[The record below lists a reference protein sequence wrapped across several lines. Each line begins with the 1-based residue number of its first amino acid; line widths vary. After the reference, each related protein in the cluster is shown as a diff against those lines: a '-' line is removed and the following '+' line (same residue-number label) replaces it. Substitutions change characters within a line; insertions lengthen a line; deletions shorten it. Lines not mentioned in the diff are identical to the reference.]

1 MTPSTLTFFSMAPKK
16 NTVQDD
22 YYANIPETSTEE
34 ISENADKK
42 PKIKLKAKPKIKNP
56 EAGAVSGEVKAEKPK
71 IIRKKSEDDTDAPA
85 PEKKTEKPV
94 KTEKKVFDREAK
106 KSTESKQ
113 AKLVEREHA
122 SEGLLR
128 SVMKKQSP
136 QTTET
141 KSESRGPAISFGVK
155 STSFK
160 PLENRP
166 VMQTP
171 EEIAREKRRENR
183 NRNNNRNGPRE
194 GGNRSDNS
202 RRPGNNAQNNQNR
215 NNNGNR
221 NNQNRNNQG
230 GQNTQNR
237 NQGQGQ
243 NNTAN
248 SGEKRL
254 RDDSKPIFQRNIG
267 YSTPVKDGTGKKKGK
282 KDYEENRKNKENES
296 GMFRRSKKTGGK
308 KKEEKNLEDIAQV
321 LTDKTGQEVAIPEMI
336 SVKEFSDK
344 IGVPVAKIIGELMKN
359 GVLVNLN
366 ASIDFD
372 TSFLIGESFGIK
384 IIREISED
392 VSVTDLMDGDISA
405 LVGEE
410 DSESLV
416 NRSPIISVM
425 GHVDHGKT
433 SILDYI
439 RKSSV
444 ASGEAGGITQKIG
457 AYQVEKNGQKITFLD
472 TPGHEAFTIMR
483 ARGAKLTDIAVIV
496 IAADEGMK
504 PQTIES
510 INHAKEAGVPII
522 VAANKMDKPGAN
534 LDLLRGQMAE
544 HGLQPEDW
552 GGDVVMVPVS
562 AHTGLGM
569 DTLLEMILLQAEMLE
584 LKANPNRSAIATVIE
599 ASLDP
604 KLGSVAT
611 ILVNT
616 GTIAKGDNIVVAGA
630 SGKVRT
636 LKDYKGKNIDKAGP
650 SVPVQI
656 TGLSEVV
663 VGGDILQ
670 VVSSAEV
677 ATTRAKEFALAK
689 NAKSIHSFEGAS
701 LAMLMGRLK
710 SGALKQ
716 LKIVLKTD
724 SGGSLE
730 ALKAALSK
738 LSTPETQVTFI
749 HAAAGDVNQS
759 DVMMAGTSQALLIA
773 YNVGVNAQAKSALA
787 QSKIE
792 FIDKKVIYHVLEK
805 VEAIITGMV
814 DLKMEEMELGT
825 AKIKA
830 IFHHGGKTDGIMTV
844 GVGVEDGKIEA
855 RSKVRVVRG
864 ERKAGSG
871 ELMSLKKGPL
881 DVNEVEAGEECGIK
895 FKGDTAL
902 EVGDVLE
909 FYKMVQ
915 RKL

>member
-1 MTPSTLTFFSMAPKK
+1 MAPKK
-16 NTVQDD
+16 DTVQDD
-22 YYANIPETSTEE
+22 YYANLSPNTTSAIEE
-34 ISENADKK
+34 KKPVKIKKKPIIKKTNSEEKSSVESEKK
-42 PKIKLKAKPKIKNP
+42 PKIMA
-56 EAGAVSGEVKAEKPK
+56 
-71 IIRKKSEDDTDAPA
+71 RKKEENSS
-85 PEKKTEKPV
+85 KTEEKNSKKPANKSEKNQARLV
-94 KTEKKVFDREAK
+94 K
-106 KSTESKQ
+106 
-113 AKLVEREHA
+113 REHA
-122 SEGLLR
+122 GKDLLR
-128 SVMKKQSP
+128 SVMSKTVSSSENSEKSDEKKSP
-136 QTTET
+136 N
-141 KSESRGPAISFGVK
+141 ISFGGVS
-155 STSFK
+155 STFK

-166 VMQTP
+166 VMKTP
-171 EEIAREKRRENR
+171 EEERREARKKRQKNRSENRGDNRNENRGNQGENRRENR
-183 NRNNNRNGPRE
+183 ESKNENRNGNNQQNKNNNRKNQ
-194 GGNRSDNS
+194 NNS
-202 RRPGNNAQNNQNR
+202 QNNQKKTDNKS
-215 NNNGNR
+215 
-221 NNQNRNNQG
+221 Q
-230 GQNTQNR
+230 
-237 NQGQGQ
+237 
-243 NNTAN
+243 
-248 SGEKRL
+248 EKRL
-254 RDDSKPIFQRNIG
+254 RDDSKPMFQRDIG
-267 YSTPVKDGTGKKKGK
+267 YSTPVRDGTGKKGK
-282 KDYEENRKNKENES
+282 KQKNHYDKKETGHVEMDDS
-296 GMFRRSKKTGGK
+296 VFRRDKKINNKK
-308 KKEEKNLEDIAQV
+308 KKEKSVEEISQI
-321 LTDKTGQEVAIPEMI
+321 LTDKTGQEVAIPENI

-359 GVLVNLN
+359 GVLVTLN

-372 TSFLIGESFGIK
+372 TSFLIGETFGIK

-392 VSVTDLMDGDISA
+392 VSVTDLMDGDISS
-405 LVGEE
+405 LISEE
-410 DSESLV
+410 DLENLEK
-416 NRSPIISVM
+416 RSPIISVM

-510 INHAKEAGVPII
+510 ISHAREAGVPII
-522 VAANKMDKPGAN
+522 VAANKMDKPGVN
-534 LDLLRGQMAE
+534 LDLIRGQMAE
-544 HGLQPEDW
+544 QGLQPEDW
-552 GGDVVMVPVS
+552 GGDVVLVPVS

-569 DTLLEMILLQAEMLE
+569 DTLLDMILLQAEMLE

-599 ASLDP
+599 ATLDP

-616 GTIAKGDNIVVAGA
+616 GSITKGDHIVCAGA

-636 LKDYKGKNIDKAGP
+636 LKDYRGKNIETAGP

-670 VVSSAEV
+670 VVSSAEI

-689 NAKSIHSFEGAS
+689 NAKSIHAFEGAS
-701 LAMLMGRLK
+701 LNMLMSRLK

-749 HAAAGDVNQS
+749 HSAVGDVNQS

-773 YNVGVNAQAKSALA
+773 YNVGVIAQAKSALS

-792 FIDKKVIYHVLEK
+792 FIDKKVIYHIIEK

-814 DLKMEEMELGT
+814 DLKMEEQELGT

-830 IFHHGGKTDGIMTV
+830 IFHHGGKADGIMTV
-844 GVGVEDGKIEA
+844 GLGVELGRIEPRA
-855 RSKVRVVRG
+855 KVRVIRG
-864 ERKAGSG
+864 DHKVGSG
-871 ELMSLKKGPL
+871 ELIGLKKGPL
-881 DVNEVEAGEECGIK
+881 DVVEVLEGEECGIK

-915 RKL
+915 RK